1 MKHLKKGGIFL
12 LKSILGFVVFIILYV
27 LAAVGLSRITVNT
40 DQKDKKEEVTIY
52 ILSNGVH
59 TDIVV
64 PVRNNIYDWSKQI
77 KFSHTKAKD
86 SSATYLAMGW
96 GDKGFY
102 LNTPTWG
109 DLKFS
114 TAFKAATGLSTSAM
128 HCTFYHSL
136 KENSKCK
143 KISISKEDYK
153 KLISYIK
160 GSFVMS
166 KNTISKIDTKAVYG
180 NNDAFYE
187 AKGSY
192 NLFFT
197 CNTWANDALKA
208 AHQKAAFWTPYEE
221 GIFVHYE

>member
-12 LKSILGFVVFIILYV
+12 LKSILGFVVFIIVYV
-27 LAAVGLSRITVNT
+27 LAAVGLSRITVNAN
-40 DQKDKKEEVTIY
+40 QEIKKQEVTIY

-64 PVRNNIYDWSKQI
+64 PVRNNIYDWSQQI
-77 KFSHTKAKD
+77 KFSDAKAKD

-136 KENSKCK
+136 KVNPKCK
-143 KISISKEDYK
+143 KISISEEDYK
-153 KLISYIK
+153 SLIGYIK

-166 KNTISKIDTKAVYG
+166 GNTISKIDTKAVYG
-180 NNDAFYE
+180 KNDVFYE
-187 AKGSY
+187 ANGSY

-197 CNTWANDALKA
+197 CNTWANNALKA

-221 GIFVHYE
+221 GIFMHYE